1 MIERPGSKTPA
12 PVTVYQAGRAV
23 RRADVV
29 ATEEPLEIRLE
40 AGRQK
45 RTLAVTMRTPG
56 ADFELAAGFLYGEG
70 VVSDRREIREIA
82 YCVDREL
89 DEEQRYNVVNA
100 KLRTNELPELATL
113 ERHFL
118 TSSACGVCGKA
129 NLEQLHIRGCSWPVT
144 TRTVSP

>member
-56 ADFELAAGFLYGEG
+56 AGFELAAGFLYGG
-70 VVSDRREIREIA
+70 GGGGGRRGSRGIA
-82 YCVDREL
+82 YRGGT
-89 DEEQRYNVVNA
+89 QRGEKQRQKGGKA
-100 KLRTNELPELATL
+100 KL
-113 ERHFL
+113 
-118 TSSACGVCGKA
+118 
-129 NLEQLHIRGCSWPVT
+129 
-144 TRTVSP
+144 